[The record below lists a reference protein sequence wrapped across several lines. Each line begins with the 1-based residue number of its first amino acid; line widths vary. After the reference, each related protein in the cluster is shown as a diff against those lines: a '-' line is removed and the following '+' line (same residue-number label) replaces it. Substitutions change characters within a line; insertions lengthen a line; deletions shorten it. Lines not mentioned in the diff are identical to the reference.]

1 MKRIFIVKSSTAFT
15 APIFNIRS
23 LAGSSGRLDV
33 ICRCILNAFFIDR
46 DVFRRNV
53 VFYGVLEGPPD
64 PPKTIVVDGFSI
76 DNMVLDEVWVANVIS
91 NLMSGGSFK
100 GFNILRMNF
109 SSLVNSIRVS
119 GAKLIYLHENGVPI
133 DDYNFEIGFDYCF
146 ILGDQIGLDRD
157 SEKLLDSMGVPRV
170 SLGRISYLSSQCIWL
185 VNNFMDMLGFE

>member
-1 MKRIFIVKSSTAFT
+1 
-15 APIFNIRS
+15 
-23 LAGSSGRLDV
+23 
-33 ICRCILNAFFIDR
+33 
-46 DVFRRNV
+46 
-53 VFYGVLEGPPD
+53 
-64 PPKTIVVDGFSI
+64 
-76 DNMVLDEVWVANVIS
+76 
-91 NLMSGGSFK
+91 
-100 GFNILRMNF
+100 
-109 SSLVNSIRVS
+109 VNSIRVS